1 MLFAIFH
8 LLLRRLV
15 ALAGDS
21 AEDRHNDIEVLVL
34 RHQLAVL
41 KRHAGRPR
49 PPRSAQPANEPIA
62 NCVPPSSQGTTC
74 DDVV

>member
-1 MLFAIFH
+1 
-8 LLLRRLV
+8 
-15 ALAGDS
+15 
-21 AEDRHNDIEVLVL
+21 
-34 RHQLAVL
+34 VL